1 MGRCDDTAGK
11 GVRALRKIKKRL
23 ALLAAGLALAVM
35 TTGCSSGAAQPKQIG
50 TRNMASTASLISS
63 MAGEEDSLISSMA
76 GEEEINAADTQ
87 LGAGT
92 AAAATYLIKERCSP
106 SLTNQEDTGELSD
119 RMREESN
126 TQKYNRYSAPTSPGL
141 TRMARLF
148 LYLTRM
154 ARLFLYPGD
163 WPEDEVARAALI
175 TIQEM
180 EAELSQRSRQVVI
193 DSYYTYT
200 YDYSISVQQVY
211 GDQNTAWVV
220 GIGINQ
226 TTKEEHKT

>member
-11 GVRALRKIKKRL
+11 GVR
-23 ALLAAGLALAVM
+23 LAVM

-63 MAGEEDSLISSMA
+63 MAGEE
-76 GEEEINAADTQ
+76 EVNAADTQ

-126 TQKYNRYSAPTSPGL
+126 TQKYNRYSAPTSPG
-141 TRMARLF
+141 
-148 LYLTRM
+148 LTRM

>member
-1 MGRCDDTAGK
+1 M
-11 GVRALRKIKKRL
+11 RKIKKRL

-63 MAGEEDSLISSMA
+63 MAGEE
-76 GEEEINAADTQ
+76 EVNAADTQ

-106 SLTNQEDTGELSD
+106 SLTNQEDTGELSN

-148 LYLTRM
+148 LY
-154 ARLFLYPGD
+154 PGD
-163 WPEDEVARAALI
+163 WPEDEIARAALI

>member
-11 GVRALRKIKKRL
+11 GVRALRKIKKQL

-63 MAGEEDSLISSMA
+63 MAGKEEV
-76 GEEEINAADTQ
+76 NAADTQ

-106 SLTNQEDTGELSD
+106 SLTNQEDTGELSN

-126 TQKYNRYSAPTSPGL
+126 TQKYNRYSAPTSPG
-141 TRMARLF
+141 
-148 LYLTRM
+148 LTRM

-220 GIGINQ
+220 GVGINQ

>member
-1 MGRCDDTAGK
+1 MESTMGRCDDTAGK

-63 MAGEEDSLISSMA
+63 MAGEE
-76 GEEEINAADTQ
+76 EVNAADTQ

-126 TQKYNRYSAPTSPGL
+126 TQKYNRYSAPTSPG
-141 TRMARLF
+141 
-148 LYLTRM
+148 LTRM

>member
-1 MGRCDDTAGK
+1 M
-11 GVRALRKIKKRL
+11 RKIKKRL

-63 MAGEEDSLISSMA
+63 MAGEE
-76 GEEEINAADTQ
+76 EVNAADTQ

-106 SLTNQEDTGELSD
+106 SLTNREDTGELSD

-126 TQKYNRYSAPTSPGL
+126 TQKYNRYSAPTSPG
-141 TRMARLF
+141 
-148 LYLTRM
+148 LTRM

>member
-63 MAGEEDSLISSMA
+63 MAGEE
-76 GEEEINAADTQ
+76 EINAADTQ

-106 SLTNQEDTGELSD
+106 SLTNQEDTGELSN

-126 TQKYNRYSAPTSPGL
+126 TQKYNRYSAPTSPG
-141 TRMARLF
+141 
-148 LYLTRM
+148 LTRM

>member
-11 GVRALRKIKKRL
+11 GVRALRKIKKQL

-63 MAGEEDSLISSMA
+63 MAGEE
-76 GEEEINAADTQ
+76 EVNAADTQ

-106 SLTNQEDTGELSD
+106 SLTNQEDTGELSN

-126 TQKYNRYSAPTSPGL
+126 TQKYNRYSAPTSPG
-141 TRMARLF
+141 
-148 LYLTRM
+148 LTRM

>member
-23 ALLAAGLALAVM
+23 ALLVAGLALAVM

-63 MAGEEDSLISSMA
+63 MAGEE
-76 GEEEINAADTQ
+76 EVNAADTQ

-106 SLTNQEDTGELSD
+106 SLTNQEDTGELSN

-126 TQKYNRYSAPTSPGL
+126 TQKYNRYSAPTSPG
-141 TRMARLF
+141 
-148 LYLTRM
+148 LTRM

>member
-63 MAGEEDSLISSMA
+63 MAGEE
-76 GEEEINAADTQ
+76 EVNVADTQ

-126 TQKYNRYSAPTSPGL
+126 TQKYNRYSAPTSPG
-141 TRMARLF
+141 
-148 LYLTRM
+148 LTRM

>member
-1 MGRCDDTAGK
+1 M
-11 GVRALRKIKKRL
+11 RKIKKQL

-63 MAGEEDSLISSMA
+63 MAGEE
-76 GEEEINAADTQ
+76 EVNAADTQ

-106 SLTNQEDTGELSD
+106 SLTNQEDTGELSN

-126 TQKYNRYSAPTSPGL
+126 TQKYNRYSAPTSPG
-141 TRMARLF
+141 
-148 LYLTRM
+148 LTRM

-220 GIGINQ
+220 GIGIDQ
-226 TTKEEHKT
+226 TAKEEHKT

>member
-11 GVRALRKIKKRL
+11 GVHALRKIKKRL

-63 MAGEEDSLISSMA
+63 MAGEE
-76 GEEEINAADTQ
+76 EVNAADTQ

-126 TQKYNRYSAPTSPGL
+126 TQKYNRYSAPTSPG
-141 TRMARLF
+141 
-148 LYLTRM
+148 LTRM

>member
-63 MAGEEDSLISSMA
+63 MAGEE
-76 GEEEINAADTQ
+76 GVNAADTQ

-106 SLTNQEDTGELSD
+106 SLTNREDTGELSD

-126 TQKYNRYSAPTSPGL
+126 TQKYNRYSAPTSPGV
-141 TRMARLF
+141 
-148 LYLTRM
+148 TRM

>member
-63 MAGEEDSLISSMA
+63 MAGKEEV
-76 GEEEINAADTQ
+76 NAADTQ

-106 SLTNQEDTGELSD
+106 SLTNQEDTGELSN

-126 TQKYNRYSAPTSPGL
+126 TQKYNRYSAPTSPG
-141 TRMARLF
+141 
-148 LYLTRM
+148 LTRM

>member
-63 MAGEEDSLISSMA
+63 MAGEE
-76 GEEEINAADTQ
+76 GVNAADTQ

-106 SLTNQEDTGELSD
+106 SLTNQEDTGELSN

-126 TQKYNRYSAPTSPGL
+126 TQKYNRYSAPTSPG
-141 TRMARLF
+141 
-148 LYLTRM
+148 LTRM

>member
-23 ALLAAGLALAVM
+23 ALLVAGLALAVM

-63 MAGEEDSLISSMA
+63 MAGEE
-76 GEEEINAADTQ
+76 EVNAADTQ

-106 SLTNQEDTGELSD
+106 SLTNQEDTGQLSN

-126 TQKYNRYSAPTSPGL
+126 TQKYNRYSAPTSPG
-141 TRMARLF
+141 
-148 LYLTRM
+148 LTRM

>member
-1 MGRCDDTAGK
+1 M
-11 GVRALRKIKKRL
+11 RKIKKRL

-63 MAGEEDSLISSMA
+63 MAGEE
-76 GEEEINAADTQ
+76 EVNVADTQ

-126 TQKYNRYSAPTSPGL
+126 TQKYNRYSAPTSPG
-141 TRMARLF
+141 
-148 LYLTRM
+148 LTRM

>member
-11 GVRALRKIKKRL
+11 GVRALRQIKIRL

-63 MAGEEDSLISSMA
+63 MAGEE
-76 GEEEINAADTQ
+76 EVNAADTQ

-106 SLTNQEDTGELSD
+106 SLTNQEDTGELSN

-126 TQKYNRYSAPTSPGL
+126 TQKYNRYSAPTSPG
-141 TRMARLF
+141 
-148 LYLTRM
+148 LTRM

>member
-63 MAGEEDSLISSMA
+63 MAGEE
-76 GEEEINAADTQ
+76 EVNAADTQ
-87 LGAGT
+87 LGAGA

-106 SLTNQEDTGELSD
+106 SLTNQEDTGELSN

-126 TQKYNRYSAPTSPGL
+126 TQKYNRYSAPTSPG
-141 TRMARLF
+141 
-148 LYLTRM
+148 LTRM

>member
-1 MGRCDDTAGK
+1 M
-11 GVRALRKIKKRL
+11 RKIKKRL

-63 MAGEEDSLISSMA
+63 MAGEE
-76 GEEEINAADTQ
+76 GVNAADTQ

-106 SLTNQEDTGELSD
+106 SLTNQEDTGELSN

-126 TQKYNRYSAPTSPGL
+126 TQKYNRYSAPTSPG
-141 TRMARLF
+141 
-148 LYLTRM
+148 LTRM

>member
-1 MGRCDDTAGK
+1 M
-11 GVRALRKIKKRL
+11 RKIKKQL

-63 MAGEEDSLISSMA
+63 MAGEE
-76 GEEEINAADTQ
+76 EVNAADTQ

-106 SLTNQEDTGELSD
+106 SLTNQEDTGELSN

-126 TQKYNRYSAPTSPGL
+126 TQKYNRYSAPTSPG
-141 TRMARLF
+141 
-148 LYLTRM
+148 LTRM

>member
-1 MGRCDDTAGK
+1 MGRCDDKAGK

-63 MAGEEDSLISSMA
+63 MAGEE
-76 GEEEINAADTQ
+76 EVNAADTQ

-106 SLTNQEDTGELSD
+106 SLTNQEDTGELSN

-126 TQKYNRYSAPTSPGL
+126 TQKYNRYSAPTSPG
-141 TRMARLF
+141 
-148 LYLTRM
+148 LTRM

>member
-50 TRNMASTASLISS
+50 TRNMASTA
-63 MAGEEDSLISSMA
+63 SLISSMA

-126 TQKYNRYSAPTSPGL
+126 TQKYNRYSAPTSPG
-141 TRMARLF
+141 
-148 LYLTRM
+148 LTRM

>member
-63 MAGEEDSLISSMA
+63 MAGEE
-76 GEEEINAADTQ
+76 EVNAADTQ

-126 TQKYNRYSAPTSPGL
+126 TQKYNRYSAPTSPG
-141 TRMARLF
+141 
-148 LYLTRM
+148 LTRM

>member
-1 MGRCDDTAGK
+1 MGRCDGTIESTMGRCDDTAGK

-63 MAGEEDSLISSMA
+63 MAGEE
-76 GEEEINAADTQ
+76 EVNAADTQ

-106 SLTNQEDTGELSD
+106 SLTNQEDTGELSN

-126 TQKYNRYSAPTSPGL
+126 TQKYNRYSAPTSPG
-141 TRMARLF
+141 
-148 LYLTRM
+148 LTRM

>member
-1 MGRCDDTAGK
+1 M
-11 GVRALRKIKKRL
+11 RKIKKRL

-50 TRNMASTASLISS
+50 TWNMASTASLISS
-63 MAGEEDSLISSMA
+63 MAGEE
-76 GEEEINAADTQ
+76 EVNAADTQ

-106 SLTNQEDTGELSD
+106 SLTNQEDTGELSN

-126 TQKYNRYSAPTSPGL
+126 TQKYNRYSAPTSPG
-141 TRMARLF
+141 
-148 LYLTRM
+148 LTRM

>member
-63 MAGEEDSLISSMA
+63 MAGEE
-76 GEEEINAADTQ
+76 EVNAADTQ

-106 SLTNQEDTGELSD
+106 SLTNQEDTGELSN

-126 TQKYNRYSAPTSPGL
+126 TQKYNRYSAPTSQG
-141 TRMARLF
+141 
-148 LYLTRM
+148 LTRM

>member
-63 MAGEEDSLISSMA
+63 MAGEE
-76 GEEEINAADTQ
+76 EVNAADTQ

-106 SLTNQEDTGELSD
+106 SLTNQEDTGGLSN

-126 TQKYNRYSAPTSPGL
+126 TQKYNRYSAPTSPG
-141 TRMARLF
+141 
-148 LYLTRM
+148 LTRM

>member
-63 MAGEEDSLISSMA
+63 MAGEE
-76 GEEEINAADTQ
+76 EVNVADTQ

-148 LYLTRM
+148 LY
-154 ARLFLYPGD
+154 PGD
-163 WPEDEVARAALI
+163 WPEDEVARAARLGHAVGV
-175 TIQEM
+175 EPHVYLH
-180 EAELSQRSRQVVI
+180 EAAVRLVDDELQGVVVRFGTLALFAREPVGPRFVGRQVERI
-193 DSYYTYT
+193 GRGTYLQ
-200 YDYSISVQQVY
+200 YHRVD
-211 GDQNTAWVV
+211 VV
-220 GIGINQ
+220 ACQ
-226 TTKEEHKT
+226 AVE

>member
-63 MAGEEDSLISSMA
+63 MAGEE
-76 GEEEINAADTQ
+76 EVNAADTQ

-126 TQKYNRYSAPTSPGL
+126 TQKYNRYSAPTSPGV
-141 TRMARLF
+141 
-148 LYLTRM
+148 TRM